1 MMGHI
6 DGMSRDIALMEI
18 LGPNPAATVRWL
30 KDMIEKSAEL
40 DASPGSK
47 AIERGNR
54 RRAEDPAAL

>member
-30 KDMIEKSAEL
+30 KDMVIKTAEL

-47 AIERGNR
+47 AIERAQG
-54 RRAEDPAAL
+54 RRAEDPTAL